1 MRFSDLFFPD
11 PMFYPGY
18 YPINSLSPLYP
29 EYFTPYDDYRYI
41 DRQEKT
47 IKYFDRINQQKKL
60 IEQFGNI
67 LEDKTIN
74 NSNDINLNITNNK
87 INEEKN
93 KLIIDISIFLH

>member
-1 MRFSDLFFPD
+1 MKPPKDKRYEGNYYKYDEEKGILIPPKKTLRFSDVFFPD

-47 IKYFDRINQQKKL
+47 IKYFYRVNQQRK
-60 IEQFGNI
+60 
-67 LEDKTIN
+67 
-74 NSNDINLNITNNK
+74 
-87 INEEKN
+87 
-93 KLIIDISIFLH
+93 